1 MGEVMSA
8 SNFILGV
15 MAREAQRPTITETA
29 DVLEAMGLQAVQ
41 FNFSCLGLPTLP
53 EVIDP
58 ALCAEIRQTF
68 ESRRLR
74 IAALSGTFNP
84 IHPDPQ
90 IREAGVSGVKKLCA
104 ACQGLG
110 ASLITLGAGSYDP
123 DNMWGWHPQNSS
135 AQARRELI
143 ETFRQII
150 PVAENHEVTL
160 AFEPEI
166 TTVISTIPQ
175 SVELVEEIGSPYLR
189 IVIDPANLFSPA
201 MLPRMPEMLRE
212 MVTQVAPY
220 LALAHAKDI
229 GEADAAGRTMH
240 PAAIGKG
247 KLDFDLYLKLLSEV
261 GYSGAIIMHGLKED
275 EMPVAKKHLEA
286 IIDRL

>member
-1 MGEVMSA
+1 MNVTDFS
-8 SNFILGV
+8 LGV

-29 DVLEAMGLQAVQ
+29 DALQAMGFRAVQ
-41 FNFSCLGLPTLP
+41 FNFSSLGLPTLP
-53 EVIDP
+53 EALDP
-58 ALCAEIRQTF
+58 TLCVKIRQTF
-68 ESRRLR
+68 ESRGMR

-84 IHPDPQ
+84 IHPD
-90 IREAGVSGVKKLCA
+90 IEMRKVGVRGIERLCA
-104 ACQGLG
+104 ACQNLG
-110 ASLITLGAGSYDP
+110 ASLITLGTGSYDP
-123 DNMWGWHPQNSS
+123 DNMWNWHPQNRS

-150 PVAENHEVTL
+150 PAAETYKVTL

-189 IVIDPANLFSPA
+189 IVIDPANLFSPV
-201 MLPRMPEMLRE
+201 MLPRMQETLNE
-212 MVTQVAPY
+212 MVMQAAPY

-229 GEADAAGRTMH
+229 SEADAAGRILH

-247 KLDFDLYLKLLSEV
+247 KLDFDLYLRLLDEA

-275 EMPVAKKHLEA
+275 EMPAAKKHLKA